1 MAWRHLPELQHDVI
15 NLPTLENQPRI
26 GSDSFQLQEWALA
39 GIYEIAK
46 YCPGVVRLWKTG
58 LADKNLQREIQ
69 NYFGQFL
76 SENLVQKEL
85 KAVGQVAGLSC
96 VPYFKSRSM
105 MATYAVDDLE
115 VEIMVTLPSDWPL
128 SPPKIE
134 GIKSVGVNSSE
145 WRLWLF
151 QLEQALATG
160 AGLVAG
166 LRRWSGYLQKKFDGL
181 EECYIC
187 YSIIY
192 GKNQQLPRLPCRTVY
207 QTKKSSKLSY

>member
-1 MAWRHLPELQHDVI
+1 MAWCHLPELQHDVI

-58 LADKNLQREIQ
+58 LTNKNLQREIQ

-115 VEIMVTLPSDWPL
+115 VEIMITLPSDWPL

-192 GKNQQLPRLPCRTVY
+192 GKNQP
-207 QTKKSSKLSY
+207 

>member
-58 LADKNLQREIQ
+58 LTNKNLQREIQ

-85 KAVGQVAGLSC
+85 KAVGQVSGLSC

-115 VEIMVTLPSDWPL
+115 VEIMITLPSDWPL

-151 QLEQALATG
+151 QLEQACDAPPLLANKIQNVTNVKFRSP
-160 AGLVAG
+160 ALVFN
-166 LRRWSGYLQKKFDGL
+166 SKFDHKL
-181 EECYIC
+181 F
-187 YSIIY
+187 
-192 GKNQQLPRLPCRTVY
+192 
-207 QTKKSSKLSY
+207 SSLKIT